1 MHKYKVDS
9 EGRFILDNGSVLS
22 NDDIILQ
29 GISPERL
36 QYDKRGRYLRNW
48 RSHVKSP
55 DDIWNEI
62 VKASQLPGVTS
73 APKLQPIETRLVM
86 LQTGM
91 RAPMG
96 IKVYGPNL
104 ETIQAFG
111 LELGV
116 NFKRSSFGKA

>member
-73 APKLQPIETRLVM
+73 APKLQP
-86 LQTGM
+86 
-91 RAPMG
+91 
-96 IKVYGPNL
+96 
-104 ETIQAFG
+104 
-111 LELGV
+111 
-116 NFKRSSFGKA
+116 